1 MFHLYFA
8 PGNDNKRSLTLFQ
21 IIPYQTGYLAGIGVA
36 MGGQL
41 GIEQFSVDGKLE
53 AASIGRYQGERI
65 EVGLKLLEQFGCQT
79 DSTIGVVSDC
89 TIDQLNFQ
97 HAHISYAIKS
107 HPRR

>member
-1 MFHLYFA
+1 MTITFSFSAPQIPPHQLSHLA
-8 PGNDNKRSLTLFQ
+8 RL
-21 IIPYQTGYLAGIGVA
+21 GVA
-36 MGGQL
+36 VGLQL
-41 GIEQFSVDGKLE
+41 GVEQSLVDRELE
-53 AASIGRYQGERI
+53 APSIRRHQADRLDL
-65 EVGLKLLEQFGCQT
+65 GLEFLQQFGCQT